1 MITWYDI
8 FHMRIFWRM
17 IIRIRRRRF
26 TISICILIVISIL
39 LIRYGI
45 PYALQ
50 RHSPQLFI
58 SEKDLSRYANVTW
71 PRRRIPRVIHQTYRT
86 YDIPVIWN
94 ISVQSIIETNANEFK
109 YRRWS
114 HADMDAFV
122 QKHEPHFYR
131 NTYVTYKYDMQR
143 IDSFRY
149 VLMFH
154 LGGIYIDMDNG
165 CNHPFHEI
173 VVTMEALDPYSPYL
187 ALFSPEDIAG
197 VQTDFMISTAGHPIY
212 KQFISR
218 LHLFNCN
225 FLLHH
230 LTILL
235 SAGPL
240 YASVQ
245 ERFFKQTDQQV
256 VRILDSKV
264 HRSMFWK
271 TNGGTWYGR
280 DTYILFDLYDNRHRI
295 LWYCKIFA
303 ICLAVLFVVVTLCR
317 CQRRHFP
324 VKLTIIQSNDYLS
337 LKNSR
342 QRCTLDVSS

>member
-1 MITWYDI
+1 MQI
-8 FHMRIFWRM
+8 FRRMLTRIQRW
-17 IIRIRRRRF
+17 RF

-39 LIRYGI
+39 LIRHGI
-45 PYALQ
+45 HYALQ
-50 RHSPQLFI
+50 RHSPQLSI
-58 SEKDLSRYANVTW
+58 NGKDLARYANVTW
-71 PRRRIPRVIHQTYRT
+71 PQRRVPRIIHQTYRT

-94 ISVQSIIETNANEFK
+94 ISVQSIIETNVNEFK
-109 YRRWS
+109 YRRWT
-114 HADMDAFV
+114 HAEMDAFV
-122 QKHEPHFYR
+122 QKYEPDFYW
-131 NTYVTYKYDMQR
+131 NTYFSYKYDMQR

-165 CNHPFHEI
+165 CNRPFREI
-173 VVTMEALDPYSPYL
+173 VATMEALDPYSPYL
-187 ALFSPEDIAG
+187 ALFSPDDVSG
-197 VQTDFMISTAGHPIY
+197 LQTDFMVSTSGHPIY

-218 LHLFNCN
+218 LHLFNRN

-245 ERFFKQTDQQV
+245 EHFFKQTDKQV
-256 VRILDSKV
+256 VRILDNEV

-280 DTYILFDLYDNRHRI
+280 DTYIILHLYYNRHRI
-295 LWYCKIFA
+295 FWYCKIFI
-303 ICLAVLFVVVTLCR
+303 ICLAVLSVVITLCR

-324 VKLTIIQSNDYLS
+324 VTLTIIQPNDSVS
-337 LKNSR
+337 LKNS
-342 QRCTLDVSS
+342 